1 MAFRR
6 LDLTTPLHV
15 LDAVARSELYPAKLK
30 ENEMKH
36 ITLTVQDTGERSYE
50 VGDGAKFAMPA
61 LPERLEKAEPVQ
73 MFNVSLD
80 YLDRLIERTQEIT
93 GDQNLSSTGKE
104 NLLHPVRAESVQ
116 RIAAGVEMIN
126 RYEVQLN
133 ANEQAMLA
141 LPTLHDQA
149 AAVAI
154 EDREIRDFWRSQP
167 LSERAKMLAQMQ
179 DDPLGN
185 ERLMIAT
192 LRSPIPVMLDAE
204 KSLMRQIWSDTKR
217 AANPALAASIED
229 GRQAIEWARRG
240 CAHAAGMTKLH
251 TTWTN
256 DKVRQALMNGQN
268 ELAPHGAGVFG

>member
-1 MAFRR
+1 M
-6 LDLTTPLHV
+6 
-15 LDAVARSELYPAKLK
+15 LDAVARSEIHSAKLK

-93 GDQNLSSTGKE
+93 GDQNLSPTGKE

-167 LSERAKMLAQMQ
+167 LAERAKMLAQMQ

-240 CAHAAGMTKLH
+240 CAHAAGITKLH